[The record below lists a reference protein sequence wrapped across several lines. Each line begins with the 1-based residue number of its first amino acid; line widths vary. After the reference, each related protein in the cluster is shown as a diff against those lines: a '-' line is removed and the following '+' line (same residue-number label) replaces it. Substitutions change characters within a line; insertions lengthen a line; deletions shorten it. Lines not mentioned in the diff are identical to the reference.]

1 MRCLQLP
8 CSLSWRPCTVQKG
21 CLEAGGFVHRPLQR
35 RRDRTRRTT
44 NPLKCLD
51 VARGPVCRPHVH
63 DQAPQRFKA
72 IFASA
77 KFAACGLVL
86 RRRLLCTEEFV
97 HLHGGKM
104 PRHVTRLPVSGCAS
118 VGESLSTPWEET
130 QYMEATPRIQTD
142 AAPGRPGSGAL
153 RSSAPRVRREPQ
165 ACCSVLLGPQESA
178 VPSIL
183 HFSDCNAH
191 RGVRP
196 GLGAETTVFV
206 AVCTSTSRRL
216 KQESRDNA
224 AAQPRKTGT
233 ASQFLASEPCKD
245 SSQARLRP
253 QSQKLSRQS
262 DQNRKRT
269 DPVSRFRAVLCRW
282 AREKRPASSSKAL
295 KASAGIKGF
304 PTQGMSKPPTHRK
317 MHGDRARPGCRD
329 AGVRRRLHL
338 DIAEDGK
345 KESHDISSA
354 RTRRTGTH
362 PFKL

>member
-1 MRCLQLP
+1 
-8 CSLSWRPCTVQKG
+8 
-21 CLEAGGFVHRPLQR
+21 
-35 RRDRTRRTT
+35 
-44 NPLKCLD
+44 
-51 VARGPVCRPHVH
+51 
-63 DQAPQRFKA
+63 
-72 IFASA
+72 
-77 KFAACGLVL
+77 
-86 RRRLLCTEEFV
+86 
-97 HLHGGKM
+97 
-104 PRHVTRLPVSGCAS
+104 
-118 VGESLSTPWEET
+118 
-130 QYMEATPRIQTD
+130 MEATSRIQTD

-153 RSSAPRVRREPQ
+153 RSSAPRVRRAPQ
-165 ACCSVLLGPQESA
+165 ACCSLLLGPQESSNETTTIHWRRPKAVSERRRVGDWKQLRKQAFA
-178 VPSIL
+178 VPSIFR
-183 HFSDCNAH
+183 FSDCNAH

-329 AGVRRRLHL
+329 AGVRCRLHL
-338 DIAEDGK
+338 DIAEDGT
-345 KESHDISSA
+345 KESRDISSA

>member
-1 MRCLQLP
+1 
-8 CSLSWRPCTVQKG
+8 
-21 CLEAGGFVHRPLQR
+21 
-35 RRDRTRRTT
+35 
-44 NPLKCLD
+44 
-51 VARGPVCRPHVH
+51 
-63 DQAPQRFKA
+63 
-72 IFASA
+72 
-77 KFAACGLVL
+77 
-86 RRRLLCTEEFV
+86 
-97 HLHGGKM
+97 M

-178 VPSIL
+178 VPSIFR
-183 HFSDCNAH
+183 FSDSNAD

-206 AVCTSTSRRL
+206 AVRTSTSRRL
-216 KQESRDNA
+216 QQESRDNA
-224 AAQPRKTGT
+224 SAQPRKTGT

-295 KASAGIKGF
+295 KASAGIKGYVKAAH
-304 PTQGMSKPPTHRK
+304 THRCAGDVKTAAPTHRK
-317 MHGDRARPGCRD
+317 MHGDRARPRCRD
-329 AGVRRRLHL
+329 DGLRRRAHL
-338 DIAEDGK
+338 DIAEDRL
-345 KESHDISSA
+345 A
-354 RTRRTGTH
+354 QPRRTGAVSFELQWPDFLSSWPRGPACTPEEH
-362 PFKL
+362 TLEAD